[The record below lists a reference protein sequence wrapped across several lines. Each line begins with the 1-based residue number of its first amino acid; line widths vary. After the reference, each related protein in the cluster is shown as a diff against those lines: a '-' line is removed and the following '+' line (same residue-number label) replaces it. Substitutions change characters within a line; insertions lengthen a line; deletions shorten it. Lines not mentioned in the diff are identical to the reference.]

1 MLNEAILKLETEME
15 GDKSSEYI
23 QYVGKYMV
31 NYLNDNPDNAENMLK
46 EDKTIKGSLKHMEGV
61 AMKKKVN
68 NVAVLTPDEGFKS
81 VLDYYGIEE
90 KELPKAGNTKQ
101 KRKVDISLDDL
112 L

>member
-1 MLNEAILKLETEME
+1 MLFLLYKISITMSTRKKIFDITIFKNN
-15 GDKSSEYI
+15 
-23 QYVGKYMV
+23 GKE
-31 NYLNDNPDNAENMLK
+31 P
-46 EDKTIKGSLKHMEGV
+46 